1 MVSGQRFIITFQCMA
16 KSFWA
21 PGVSG
26 RVYRLAF
33 RVL

>member
-1 MVSGQRFIITFQCMA
+1 MVSGQWLLLRFQCMA

-26 RVYRLAF
+26 RVYRLAL